1 MSPYSTLL
9 PSIASQ
15 VRWPQLGAVDRY
27 DHTLAIL
34 YQLIVYLDIAL
45 LLMPTSKL
53 RTSTIDFSR
62 FFSYICS
69 MKFQLVLAALVG
81 LVAGASFYPPISS
94 VDQQSL
100 KSPSS
105 SAAMSIQQTEFN
117 DILSRQRRFLS
128 VDNVTVVNATTMAVT
143 SFYIGSIALGVLS
156 VLNDAALSVAKHKRA
171 RRKKLRAKQDNR
183 LQFADADDI
192 DMAGSNDDITDDDI
206 TAESEYARYEQ
217 EVREYQKK
225 YQEYLDNYKEW
236 AEEYGQD
243 PTPPGSAGLSGLISK
258 RYLAT
263 YYIFQSPSSATLPN
277 YVGQRCTVLAHY

>member
-1 MSPYSTLL
+1 
-9 PSIASQ
+9 
-15 VRWPQLGAVDRY
+15 
-27 DHTLAIL
+27 
-34 YQLIVYLDIAL
+34 
-45 LLMPTSKL
+45 
-53 RTSTIDFSR
+53 
-62 FFSYICS
+62 

-94 VDQQSL
+94 VDQQAQSQST
-100 KSPSS
+100 KSPS

-143 SFYIGSIALGVLS
+143 SFYVGSIALGVLS

-206 TAESEYARYEQ
+206 TAAESEYARYEQ

-243 PTPPGSAGLSGLISK
+243 PTPPGSLRPKSK
-258 RYLAT
+258 RYPHQFYHPQLL
-263 YYIFQSPSSATLPN
+263 PTLPN
-277 YVGQRCTVLAHY
+277 YELGQRCT

>member
-1 MSPYSTLL
+1 
-9 PSIASQ
+9 
-15 VRWPQLGAVDRY
+15 
-27 DHTLAIL
+27 
-34 YQLIVYLDIAL
+34 
-45 LLMPTSKL
+45 
-53 RTSTIDFSR
+53 
-62 FFSYICS
+62 

-94 VDQQSL
+94 VDQPSL
-100 KSPSS
+100 PHPSS
-105 SAAMSIQQTEFN
+105 SKQAEFN

-143 SFYIGSIALGVLS
+143 SFYFGSIALGVLS

-183 LQFADADDI
+183 LQFADADT
-192 DMAGSNDDITDDDI
+192 DDITDDDI
-206 TAESEYARYEQ
+206 TQAESEYARYEQ
-217 EVREYQKK
+217 EVREYQMK
-225 YQEYLDNYKEW
+225 YQQYLDNYKEW

-258 RYLAT
+258 RYL
-263 YYIFQSPSSATLPN
+263 ISVFQPPSSATLPN

>member
-1 MSPYSTLL
+1 
-9 PSIASQ
+9 
-15 VRWPQLGAVDRY
+15 
-27 DHTLAIL
+27 
-34 YQLIVYLDIAL
+34 
-45 LLMPTSKL
+45 
-53 RTSTIDFSR
+53 
-62 FFSYICS
+62 

-94 VDQQSL
+94 VDQQAQSQST
-100 KSPSS
+100 KSPS

-143 SFYIGSIALGVLS
+143 SFYVGSIALGVLS

-217 EVREYQKK
+217 EVREYQMK
-225 YQEYLDNYKEW
+225 YQQYLDNYKEW

-258 RYLAT
+258 RYL
-263 YYIFQSPSSATLPN
+263 ISVFQPPSSATLPN
-277 YVGQRCTVLAHY
+277 YVGQRCTVLAHYYVLYGLIEAGLHTFVVCQRFVCHDFHVMSSNFHHLGNDDPVHPRPHINLG